1 MVDSRVGLIT
11 PPEGVGDSGFRS
23 LPSQSTSPTP
33 TPPYPSYQTHGSLS
47 GSFITPDLNSS
58 PPEHLHVN
66 TIGIQAMPSSHG
78 THHHTIS
85 TDTSSIPSHQ
95 QRLANHDGPYLN
107 HQPSPANGYQPGAA
121 GSPVLPRHGM
131 ISQATQISPVLNRQ
145 MPISQGTQ
153 SSPIQNRQGPFQSGY
168 QPSLAQPM
176 IQPNQSSPVMSRQ
189 MPVSQGTQSSPT
201 LNRQGL
207 QSPSTGYQPSLTQS
221 VIQPTQ
227 ISPVLSRQTSLTHP
241 GQSSPILGRHPSV
254 TQMSH
259 GSPSLDRHPMHS
271 GYTTPDER
279 HGALSRQSS
288 SSGYHPPSTPSFPV
302 SPASYS
308 DNFRQPQLPEKRR
321 MSNGERPNGVLSY
334 STLNGKMSSPMSSG
348 GSTPSVHFFH
358 TLPDFSKLNMCGKA
372 FKNIYHQFLGW
383 IFLPNLSSL
392 IFCISCFVDGSP
404 ETRLNVKFVQD
415 TSKFWYKPDISRE
428 QGKVLVRVLVDVSVF
443 ILV

>member
-1 MVDSRVGLIT
+1 MADSRVAISM
-11 PPEGVGDSGFRS
+11 PSDGVGDSGFRS

-33 TPPYPSYQTHGSLS
+33 TLSYPSYQTPGSLS
-47 GSFITPDLNSS
+47 SSFITPDLNSFQ
-58 PPEHLHVN
+58 PEHVQTS
-66 TIGIQAMPSSHG
+66 TIGSQPMPSSPG
-78 THHHTIS
+78 THNHTIP
-85 TDTSSIPSHQ
+85 TDTSSIPANQ
-95 QRLANHDGPYLN
+95 QRLAYHDGPILN

-131 ISQATQISPVLNRQ
+131 VSQATQSSPMLSRQ
-145 MPISQGTQ
+145 MPINQGTQ
-153 SSPIQNRQGPFQSGY
+153 SSPILSRQGPFQSGY

-176 IQPNQSSPVMSRQ
+176 IQPNPSSPVLTRQ
-189 MPVSQGTQSSPT
+189 MPVNQGTQSSPT
-201 LNRQGL
+201 LSRQGL
-207 QSPSTGYQPSLTQS
+207 QNPSIGYQPSLTQS
-221 VIQPTQ
+221 VMQPSQ

-254 TQMSH
+254 TQVSH

-321 MSNGERPNGVLSY
+321 MSSGERPNGVLSY
-334 STLNGKMSSPMSSG
+334 STLNGKVSSPMSSG

-358 TLPDFSKLNMCGKA
+358 TLPDFSKLSMCGK
-372 FKNIYHQFLGW
+372 FF
-383 IFLPNLSSL
+383 F
-392 IFCISCFVDGSP
+392 
-404 ETRLNVKFVQD
+404 LNVTNSIKEIFM
-415 TSKFWYKPDISRE
+415 
-428 QGKVLVRVLVDVSVF
+428 LF
-443 ILV
+443 IAGPC

>member
-1 MVDSRVGLIT
+1 MGLST
-11 PPEGVGDSGFRS
+11 PPDGVGDSGFRS
-23 LPSQSTSPTP
+23 FPSQRTSPTP
-33 TPPYPSYQTHGSLS
+33 TPSYPSYQTPGSLS
-47 GSFITPDLNSS
+47 GSFITHDLNSS
-58 PPEHLHVN
+58 PPEHVQMS
-66 TIGIQAMPSSHG
+66 TIGSQAMPSS
-78 THHHTIS
+78 HTIS
-85 TDTSSIPSHQ
+85 TDTSSIPAHQ
-95 QRLANHDGPYLN
+95 QRLANHDGLLLS
-107 HQPSPANGYQPGAA
+107 HQSSPANGYQPGAA
-121 GSPVLPRHGM
+121 GSPGLPRHGM
-131 ISQATQISPVLNRQ
+131 ISQATQSSPMLNRQ
-145 MPISQGTQ
+145 MPGNQGTQ
-153 SSPIQNRQGPFQSGY
+153 SSQIPNRQGPFQSGY
-168 QPSLAQPM
+168 QPSLTQPI
-176 IQPNQSSPVMSRQ
+176 IQPNQTSPVLSRQ
-189 MPVSQGTQSSPT
+189 MPVTQGTQSSSPT

-207 QSPSTGYQPSLTQS
+207 QSPSIGYQPSLTQS

-254 TQMSH
+254 TQVSH

-358 TLPDFSKLNMCGKA
+358 TLPDFSKLNMCGKVFLKKNITNFSKELSFIA
-372 FKNIYHQFLGW
+372 GHCLIEDTSTTENKRKDVRFTFKN
-383 IFLPNLSSL
+383 P
-392 IFCISCFVDGSP
+392 
-404 ETRLNVKFVQD
+404 
-415 TSKFWYKPDISRE
+415 
-428 QGKVLVRVLVDVSVF
+428 QGKNITVSVC
-443 ILV
+443 V